1 MKVYITYDRY
11 EHNEW
16 FYVYYIGRNYD
27 KAYKHCIEE
36 DLPSFI
42 SYGPDDCHSF
52 QLQELEMSEY
62 MYRKLR
68 KWVNAEKLTPDEQ
81 GKFDELMERIYENYD
96 CEFESETIIFTDG
109 CSDYYDIIEYHC
121 GSKPDSDDYE
131 DEEEYEEAMAEYN
144 NKVDELNSNDELFDK
159 VLKEYIVSAY

>member
-16 FYVYYIGRNYD
+16 FCVYYIGRNYD
-27 KAYKHCIEE
+27 KAYESCIKE

-68 KWVNAEKLTPDEQ
+68 KWVNAEKLSDKEQ
-81 GKFDELMERIYENYD
+81 DKFDDLMEKIYYGD
-96 CEFESETIIFTDG
+96 FEAETLLFTDG
-109 CSDYYDIIEYHC
+109 CSDYFEMIRYHC
-121 GSKPDSDDYE
+121 GEEPDSDDYE
-131 DEEEYEEAMAEYN
+131 DEEEYENALAEYEN
-144 NKVDELNSNDELFDK
+144 SVDELRSDDELFDK
-159 VLKEYIVSAY
+159 VLHEYIASTY